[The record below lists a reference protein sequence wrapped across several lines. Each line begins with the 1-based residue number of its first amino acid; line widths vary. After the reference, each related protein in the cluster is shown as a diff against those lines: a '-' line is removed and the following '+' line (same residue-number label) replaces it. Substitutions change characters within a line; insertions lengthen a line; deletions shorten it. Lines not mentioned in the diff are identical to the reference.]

1 MELIVDPAVLFAG
14 RLAALSNATSLH
26 SDADFL
32 LQNGRYASSF
42 FLANI
47 ATEELGKYALI
58 VSASV
63 GAAHGSLDW
72 KKFWKNFRSHTG
84 KTHSLL
90 MLEDFHN
97 LIRGTSVSM
106 SNHEENKDY
115 AHLQEEVKM
124 KSLYCD
130 YRSDVGFLAPAQIIR
145 KDICKLANELLA
157 GRLEMVTSFESQ
169 VASGY
174 TAMDLR
180 RLDKKK
186 YMASLAP
193 GKAPAAE

>member
-14 RLAALSNATSLH
+14 RLAALSNATSLYA
-26 SDADFL
+26 DADFL

-47 ATEELGKYALI
+47 ATEELGKYALM

-63 GAAHGSLDW
+63 DAPQGALDW
-72 KKFWKNFRSHTG
+72 EKFWKDFRSHKG

-90 MLEDFHN
+90 KLEDFHN
-97 LIRGTSVSM
+97 FIRGTSDSL

-115 AHLQEEVKM
+115 ANLQDEVKM

-157 GRLEMVTSFESQ
+157 GRLEMVTSFESK

-174 TAMDLR
+174 TATDLR
-180 RLDKKK
+180 QLDKRK
-186 YMASLAP
+186 YMVSLAP
-193 GKAPAAE
+193 RKAPAAK